1 MGKEGSIHPDIRW
14 HPNRRPTL
22 GEHSCGGSG
31 AACTQ
36 TTPSPRLW
44 NSQLVEFSDRNQT
57 PYILTSPKEPLLLL
71 TDLPKLLGTH
81 FCFLFMSP
89 FEITSS
95 VVYYPLWLKEPFYL
109 HSVHVCLS
117 PNPAS
122 LLTTPPTSDRASQE
136 CTAFMGCVCLGGVVR
151 TG

>member
-22 GEHSCGGSG
+22 GEHSCGGGGG
-31 AACTQ
+31 AACIQ
-36 TTPSPRLW
+36 MTPSPRLW

-81 FCFLFMSP
+81 FCFLFISP

-122 LLTTPPTSDRASQE
+122 LLTTPPN
-136 CTAFMGCVCLGGVVR
+136 F
-151 TG
+151 